1 VLGEVERVLG
11 ARLRTALLDPPRT
24 PLLRVAHAELVK
36 LKLSA
41 ADKYL
46 LSRCD
51 GRRDA
56 RTLARLAPL
65 RELDVLK
72 AIRRFAD
79 AELVELR

>member
-1 VLGEVERVLG
+1 VPRGEL
-11 ARLRTALLDPPRT
+11 AS
-24 PLLRVAHAELVK
+24 
-36 LKLSA
+36 LKVSA
-41 ADKYL
+41 AEKYL

-51 GRRDA
+51 GRRDVRA
-56 RTLARLAPL
+56 LAQLAPL